1 MQIRFFSAINGEKT
15 LYYEGVA
22 RWTEQSIDFH
32 TSSQEHFQFRKT
44 NQGIEIEKQAE
55 VSMKGFFLLNH
66 PSVLTMQFQNQK
78 LPIHIVTRFLT
89 FTATQLLIEYVMLEQ
104 QTIVS
109 QHQILIERNQ

>member
-22 RWTEQSIDFH
+22 RWNEQSIDFH
-32 TSSQEHFQFRKT
+32 TSSQEYFQFRKT
-44 NQGIEIEKQAE
+44 LQGIEIEKRSE
-55 VSMKGFFLLNH
+55 VSMKGTFLLNRT
-66 PSVLTMQFQNQK
+66 SILKMQFQNQT
-78 LPIHIVTRFLT
+78 LPIEIVTRSLT
-89 FTATQLLIEYVMLEQ
+89 FTPTKLMIEYAMMEH